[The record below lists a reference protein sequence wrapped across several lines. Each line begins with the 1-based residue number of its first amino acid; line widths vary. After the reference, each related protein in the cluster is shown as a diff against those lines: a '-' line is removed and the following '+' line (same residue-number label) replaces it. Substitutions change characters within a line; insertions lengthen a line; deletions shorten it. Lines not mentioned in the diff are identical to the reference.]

1 MTGGSTRAE
10 KSRLRQELVG
20 TAVSLSPELRKEA
33 DRRIA
38 EQVLSLP
45 SWKKAKTVLAFVSL
59 PREPD
64 TRPLLEAALA
74 EGKTLL
80 LPRSYGAGRMRAIRV
95 TDLAVLAPGRLGIP
109 EPPDTA
115 EDGPEPDLI
124 LVPCVGATPDGKRL
138 GNGAGYYD
146 RYLEE
151 HAGEKVCLCYRA
163 CLKGDLPWG
172 DHDIPMDAVI
182 TD

>member
-10 KSRLRQELVG
+10 KNRLRQELLG

-80 LPRSYGAGRMRAIRV
+80 LPRSYGAGRMRAIPV

-146 RYLEE
+146 RYMDE
-151 HAGEKVCLCYRA
+151 HGGEKVCLCYRA

>member
-10 KSRLRQELVG
+10 KNRLRQELLG

-64 TRPLLEAALA
+64 TRPLLEAARA
-74 EGKTLL
+74 AD
-80 LPRSYGAGRMRAIRV
+80 PDGRYSARILQALE
-95 TDLAVLAPGRLGIP
+95 TCCTRLGDYKAAY
-109 EPPDTA
+109 EYA
-115 EDGPEPDLI
+115 AL
-124 LVPCVGATPDGKRL
+124 RL
-138 GNGAGYYD
+138 
-146 RYLEE
+146 R
-151 HAGEKVCLCYRA
+151 
-163 CLKGDLPWG
+163 
-172 DHDIPMDAVI
+172 
-182 TD
+182 